1 MFGSSPWING
11 FLLALI
17 VGQHQVIG
25 QECGSVVIT
34 SQADADALRNCPEI
48 FGNVTVITGASAQ
61 EIALEGV
68 KVIHGDLVNVSQC
81 PQVSAQCIGYNH
93 NITSISSST
102 ITRVNGSI
110 LLAYDGWI
118 SGLSFPELQSVGEN
132 FVLHSLESL
141 KYLDVDRL
149 ESVGYMRLMYA
160 PKLTNLKLSAFRNI
174 TGITNRDGS
183 IDGRSM
189 ELGLGGLESL
199 DAFFKEPQL
208 GVDDVSIYNSGKV
221 KRLQIGAAKIGTV
234 KFAYSTSGKP
244 NNLTLVLGGSGITEQ
259 TIGSIQTT
267 YSLNGIERLVN
278 LKTLSVGSFSSFG
291 ANFYQHLDLPFDH
304 LGNLTIRNEREL
316 VWLSVPPQAEQWE
329 DFSLDIGYNPNLNL
343 STEYRVSEKGEMIR
357 SWYWPRPN
365 MGKSYLRGNLS
376 KQFFDSYFE
385 FRNKLSK
392 EALANR
398 TEYLQVYAEGS
409 FSCEPF
415 DKLEKKAS
423 GQYRVVCSAQDR
435 IDLRSGGLVQ
445 AKLLTFGWIVAGVI
459 VITGIISV

>member
-1 MFGSSPWING
+1 
-11 FLLALI
+11 
-17 VGQHQVIG
+17 VIG

-48 FGNVTVITGASAQ
+48 FGNVTVIAGASAQ

-102 ITRVNGSI
+102 ITRVNGSMI
-110 LLAYDGWI
+110 LAYDGWI

-132 FVLHSLESL
+132 FVLNGLESL

-149 ESVGYMRLMYA
+149 E
-160 PKLTNLKLSAFRNI
+160 
-174 TGITNRDGS
+174 
-183 IDGRSM
+183 SM

-221 KRLQIGAAKIGTV
+221 KRLQIGAAKIGKV
-234 KFAYSTSGKP
+234 KFAYSTSGMP

-278 LKTLSVGSFSSFG
+278 LKTLS
-291 ANFYQHLDLPFDH
+291 
-304 LGNLTIRNEREL
+304 
-316 VWLSVPPQAEQWE
+316 AEQWE
-329 DFSLDIGYNPNLNL
+329 DFSLDIGYNLNLNL

-357 SWYWPRPN
+357 SC
-365 MGKSYLRGNLS
+365 
-376 KQFFDSYFE
+376 DSYFE

-398 TEYLQVYAEGS
+398 TEYLQIYAEGS

-415 DKLEKKAS
+415 DKLEEKAS
-423 GQYRVVCSAQDR
+423 GRYHVVCSAQDR

-445 AKLLTFGWIVAGVI
+445 AEIPTFGWIVAGVI